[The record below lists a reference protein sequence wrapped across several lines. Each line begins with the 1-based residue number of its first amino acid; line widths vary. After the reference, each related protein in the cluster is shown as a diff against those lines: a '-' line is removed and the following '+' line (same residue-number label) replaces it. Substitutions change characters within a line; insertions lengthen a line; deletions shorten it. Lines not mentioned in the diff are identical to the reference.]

1 MRLTAGDSPH
11 STCECR
17 ESRQAQSVGQSSQ
30 LHGVQLWS
38 GGQAVCV
45 QVLQHRLHAHAAG
58 VREHHLNTQD
68 WMNRIVL
75 AHNRLLFT
83 DTDIL
88 FDAWQIKDDF

>member
-1 MRLTAGDSPH
+1 MSSGQQKRCPQDSRIPCPEDTAGQQTLRPQG
-11 STCECR
+11 
-17 ESRQAQSVGQSSQ
+17 SRTVSD
-30 LHGVQLWS
+30 GVVCS
-38 GGQAVCV
+38 GGVP
-45 QVLQHRLHAHAAG
+45 
-58 VREHHLNTQD
+58 EHHLNTQD